1 MAATEEPDDPRAA
14 ARAEI
19 REFLSTRRARITPKQ
34 AGLPEYGHERRRVTG
49 LRREEVAL
57 LAGVSPQYYTRLER
71 GDAPGI
77 SESIIDGVTHALQLN
92 DAERTHLLHLLHT
105 AGTPRRSRRRA
116 LTAASPVRPTI
127 QRLVDSM
134 LNTPA
139 VVLNGRLEIVTSNA
153 LGRALFSPV
162 YAQAG
167 DDMGVPSNARFVFLD
182 PHATTFFREWDTVAN
197 DTVAIL
203 RAEAG
208 RDPYDR
214 ALSDLVGQLSTRSDD
229 FRRRWAAHDVR
240 IHATGVKLFHHPIV
254 GDLDLP
260 YESLPL
266 APGSSTSLVAYTPDL
281 NSPSHDTLALLASWA
296 AKGADARPAGR
307 ANPQAAPSRDDARPD
322 QTTT

>member
-1 MAATEEPDDPRAA
+1 MAVNDRPRDA

-19 REFLSTRRARITPKQ
+19 REFLSTRRARITPQQ

-57 LAGVSPQYYTRLER
+57 LAGVSPQYYIRLER

-77 SESIIDGVTHALQLN
+77 SESIIDGVANALQL
-92 DAERTHLLHLLHT
+92 DQAERTHLLHLLHT
-105 AGTPRRSRRRA
+105 AGTPRRAPRGTSN
-116 LTAASPVRPTI
+116 TPPTVRPTI
-127 QRLVDSM
+127 QRIVDSM
-134 LNTPA
+134 LHAPA
-139 VVLNGRLEIVTSNA
+139 VVLNGRLEIVTANA

-162 YAQAG
+162 YDQARDERG
-167 DDMGVPSNARFVFLD
+167 DPSNARFVFLD
-182 PHATTFFREWDTVAN
+182 PRASTFFREWETVAN

-214 ALSDLVGQLSTRSDD
+214 TLSDLIGQLSTRSDD

-240 IHATGVKLFHHPIV
+240 IHSTGVKRFHHPLV
-254 GDLDLP
+254 GDIDLP

-266 APGSSTSLVAYTPDL
+266 AVGSSTSLVAYTPEPD
-281 NSPSHDTLALLASWA
+281 SADYDAVALLASWA
-296 AKGADARPAGR
+296 IDPETGE
-307 ANPQAAPSRDDARPD
+307 ANTRHGSSQTDIPSS
-322 QTTT
+322 